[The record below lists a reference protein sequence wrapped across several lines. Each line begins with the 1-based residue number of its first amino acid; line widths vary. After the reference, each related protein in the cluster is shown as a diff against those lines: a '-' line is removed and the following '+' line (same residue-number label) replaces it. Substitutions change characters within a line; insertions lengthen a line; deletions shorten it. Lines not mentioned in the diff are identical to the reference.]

1 MRKTKN
7 TSTHST
13 SSNDDL
19 NLYATYIH
27 MMIWLL
33 DSVTTFSKNISLKV
47 LEDKYA
53 YVRIERG
60 VVVQPKT
67 TIKINQLTIQL
78 VTKDSYK

>member
-1 MRKTKN
+1 
-7 TSTHST
+7 
-13 SSNDDL
+13 
-19 NLYATYIH
+19 

-47 LEDKYA
+47 LEDKYV